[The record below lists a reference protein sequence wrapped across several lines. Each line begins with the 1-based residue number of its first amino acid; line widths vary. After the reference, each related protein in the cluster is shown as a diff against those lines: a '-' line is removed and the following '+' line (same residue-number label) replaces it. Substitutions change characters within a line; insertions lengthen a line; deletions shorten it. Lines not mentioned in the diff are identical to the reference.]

1 MLFLL
6 SNDNNELRF
15 YYHAFC
21 LYNIIPHFGHLE
33 FLIYFFTNHIC
44 YGLFGHILIF
54 AILKFWKSSLVIIFI
69 SIISNNSSKLQS

>member
-44 YGLFGHILIF
+44 YGLFGHILILINILIPKL
-54 AILKFWKSSLVIIFI
+54 AIYRI
-69 SIISNNSSKLQS
+69 